1 MKDLSL
7 LLNQSFLDFF
17 NNNVAIMLLID
28 PETLKVVDAN
38 PAAEKYYGWDH
49 AQLTSMSIAQINTLS
64 SSEIMVEI
72 DKARTQQR
80 NYFRFRHRKAD
91 GSICPVEV
99 FSSKVVF
106 DTKELLLSII
116 HDVTGQEEAEAKLK
130 HNHNLMSYIIEHD
143 SSAVAV
149 HDKNLNYIYV
159 SQQYLDQYRISDP
172 NIIGKNHYD
181 VFPDL
186 PQKWRDVH
194 KRALKGEIIS
204 ADVDPFIRKDGH
216 TDWTRWECRP
226 WYEANG
232 SIGGIIVYTQIIT
245 EEIRKIKELRKLSRA
260 VEQSPASVVITNPD
274 GLIEYV
280 NPKFVETTGY
290 SFEEVKGKSP
300 NILKSGKHPDE
311 FYETLWDT
319 IKLGEEWKGELNN
332 KKKNGELFWESAS
345 ISPIMNNKGEIVNFL
360 VVKEDITERK
370 KMIEDLITAKERAEQ
385 SDRLKSAFLA
395 NMSHEIRTPM
405 NSIMGFASLLPDE
418 ESKDLMT
425 QYANIIVQNSEHLVH
440 VIDGIVLY
448 SRLQA
453 KILSV
458 NKREFKISDLLQDLI
473 QSFSVLNFNAGLE
486 LQIQN
491 VIDSNT
497 LLNTDYEKIRQIYA
511 NLISNAIKYTHA
523 GNITIGAKIKEN
535 KTLFYVNDTGVGI
548 PKDEI
553 EKIFE
558 RFYRGSN
565 VKNGSISGT
574 GLGLSIVKELID
586 LLGGKIWVESNSDPK
601 LGEKG
606 TTFFFELS
614 N

>member
-1 MKDLSL
+1 MKDLSKL
-7 LLNQSFLDFF
+7 MEQSFRDFF
-17 NNNVAIMLLID
+17 SNNVAIMLLID
-28 PETLKVVDAN
+28 PETLKIVDAN

-91 GSICPVEV
+91 GSICSVEG

-106 DTKELLLSII
+106 GAKELLLSII

-130 HNHNLMSYIIEHD
+130 HNQNLMGYIIEHD

-159 SQQYLDQYRISDP
+159 SQQYLDQYKIKDT
-172 NIIGKNHYD
+172 NIIGRHHYD

-194 KRALKGEIIS
+194 QRALKGEVIS
-204 ADVDPFIRKDGH
+204 ADADPYLRDDGH

-232 SIGGIIVYTQIIT
+232 SIGGMIIYTQIIT
-245 EEIRKIKELRKLSRA
+245 GEIQTIEELRKLSRA
-260 VEQSPASVVITNPD
+260 VEQSPASVVITDPK

-290 SFEEVKGKSP
+290 SFEEVKGKNTS
-300 NILKSGKHPDE
+300 ILKSGKHADE
-311 FYETLWDT
+311 FYKELWET
-319 IKLGEEWKGELNN
+319 IKLGKEWKGEFND
-332 KKKNGELFWESAS
+332 KKKNGELYWESAS
-345 ISPIMNNKGEIVNFL
+345 ISPIMNNEGKIVNYL
-360 VVKEDITERK
+360 AVKEDITERK
-370 KMIEDLITAKERAEQ
+370 KMIEDLIAAKERAEH

-418 ESKDLMT
+418 ESRELMT
-425 QYANIIVQNSEHLVH
+425 QYANIIVQNSEQLVH

-453 KILSV
+453 KILTV
-458 NKREFKISDLLQDLI
+458 NACEFKICDLLHDLK
-473 QSFSVLNFNAGLE
+473 QSFSVLNFNADLE
-486 LQIQN
+486 LHTQN
-491 VIDSNT
+491 MIGSNA

-511 NLISNAIKYTHA
+511 NLISNAFKYTSA
-523 GNITIGAKIKEN
+523 GTITIGAEMKN
-535 KTLFYVNDTGVGI
+535 NQVTFYVKDTGVGI
-548 PKDEI
+548 SKDEI

-558 RFYRGSN
+558 RFFRGKN

-606 TTFFFELS
+606 STFFFKLS
-614 N
+614 L